1 MLVIAVSTC
10 LGTEP
15 WPATFLASGAPF
27 GKSCLEEHGV
37 TRETGGVII
46 ALVGPTAAGKS
57 GLAVRLALALIDHGR
72 AAEIV
77 NTDSMLVY
85 RGMDIGTAK
94 PMPAE
99 RAGVPHHLLDLLE
112 VTQTATVADFQQ
124 LARTTIAGCLA
135 REIVPILVGGS
146 ALYTRAVVDR
156 FDFPGTDPEVRARW
170 EAVLAERGA
179 YAVHAVLAERD
190 PAAAGVIEP
199 ANGRRIVRALE
210 VGELTGLPY
219 RATLPTATYALPDV
233 VQIGLDAPRDWVDQ
247 RIEQR
252 VAQMWCAGLL
262 DEVRALERRGLRDG
276 VTASR
281 ALGYRQVLSH
291 LAGEITEDQARL
303 DTIAGTRRFSRR
315 QLSWWRRDD
324 RIRWVD
330 ATSPDPLPAVLDA
343 LPT

>member
-1 MLVIAVSTC
+1 MS
-10 LGTEP
+10 P
-15 WPATFLASGAPF
+15 TFVASGAPF
-27 GKSCLEEHGV
+27 GKTCVEEWSV
-37 TRETGGVII
+37 ARETGGVII

-57 GLAVRLALALIDHGR
+57 GLAVRLAHALIDHGR

-77 NTDSMLVY
+77 NADSMLVY

-94 PMPAE
+94 PTPAE
-99 RAGVPHHLLDLLE
+99 RAGVPHHLVDLLE

-124 LARTTIAGCLA
+124 LARTAIAGCLA

-170 EAVLAERGA
+170 EAVLAEHGA
-179 YAVHAVLAERD
+179 HAVHAALAERD
-190 PAAAGVIEP
+190 PAAAAVIDP

-233 VQIGLDAPRDWVDQ
+233 VQVGLDAPRDWVDQ

-252 VAQMWCAGLL
+252 VAQMWAAGLV
-262 DEVRALERRGLRDG
+262 DEVRALEQRGLRDG
-276 VTASR
+276 VTACR
-281 ALGYRQVLSH
+281 ALGYRQVLAH
-291 LAGEITEDQARL
+291 LAGEISEDQARF

-330 ATSPDPLPAVLDA
+330 ATSPDPLPAVLAA